1 MAYPEF
7 RLLMSSF
14 TLLVTSAP
22 YSNQSAYSAYRFAL
36 AAVDSAHQIKGIFFY
51 QDGTLNGSAL
61 QQMPSDEFNL
71 HNAWQNISVE
81 HNIPLLV
88 CVSAATKRG
97 ITNTQDAEDSD
108 QVHYSL
114 SDKFQSVGLGDLAI
128 LVADSDRLVQ
138 F

>member
-1 MAYPEF
+1 
-7 RLLMSSF
+7 MSSF

-22 YSNQSAYSAYRFAL
+22 YSDQSAYSAYRFAV
-36 AAVDSAHQIKGIFFY
+36 AAIESTHLIKGIFFY

-61 QQMPSDEFNL
+61 QLMPSDEFDL
-71 HNAWQNISVE
+71 HKAWKNISAK
-81 HNIPLLV
+81 HHIPLMV

-97 ITNTQDAEDSD
+97 ITNEQDAEDSD
-108 QVHYSL
+108 QAHHSL
-114 SDKFQSVGLGDLAI
+114 SDEFQSVGLGDLAI

>member
-1 MAYPEF
+1 
-7 RLLMSSF
+7 MSSF

-36 AAVDSAHQIKGIFFY
+36 AAVQLTHQIKGIFFY
-51 QDGTLNGSAL
+51 QGGTLNGSSL
-61 QQMPSDEFNL
+61 QQTPSDEFNL
-71 HNAWQNISVE
+71 HKAWKSLSSE

-97 ITNTQDAEDSD
+97 ITNIKDAEDYD
-108 QVHYSL
+108 QAHHSL
-114 SDKFQSVGLGDLAI
+114 SAEFQSVGLGDLAI
-128 LVADSDRLVQ
+128 LLADSDRLVQ

>member
-1 MAYPEF
+1 
-7 RLLMSSF
+7 MSSF

-22 YSNQSAYSAYRFAL
+22 YSTQSAYSAYRFAL
-36 AAVDSAHQIKGIFFY
+36 AAVELTHQIKGIFFY

-61 QQMPSDEFNL
+61 QLIPSDEFNL
-71 HNAWQNISVE
+71 LNAWKKISAE

-97 ITNTQDAEDSD
+97 ITNANDAEDCD
-108 QVHYSL
+108 QVHHSL
-114 SDKFQSVGLGDLAI
+114 SDEFQSVGLGDLAI
-128 LVADSDRLVQ
+128 LVADSDRLIQ